1 MSSPK
6 FPGVSIVVAGS
17 TFVVPRLS
25 LRQMQVLKDQLKR
38 IQEKAKE
45 IDLDAQIGDITD
57 IVHAAVGRN
66 YPDLSRDELGD
77 LLDLGTVGP
86 FLRAAIDGS
95 AEETPPKGE
104 AESLASD

>member
-1 MSSPK
+1 MSSPR
-6 FPGVSIVVAGS
+6 FPGVSVAVGDR

-25 LRQMQVLKDQLKR
+25 LRQLQVLKDQIKR
-38 IQEKAKE
+38 IQDRSKE

-66 YPDLSRDELGD
+66 YPDLSRDELAD

-95 AEETPPKGE
+95 AEGDTPKGE
-104 AESLASD
+104 AENPGSP